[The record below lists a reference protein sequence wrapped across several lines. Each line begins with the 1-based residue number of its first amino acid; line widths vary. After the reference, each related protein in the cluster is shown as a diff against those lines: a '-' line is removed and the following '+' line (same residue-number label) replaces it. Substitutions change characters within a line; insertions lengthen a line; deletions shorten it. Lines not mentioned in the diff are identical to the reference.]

1 MKRELTLTDIAG
13 YLPYG
18 LNYQWTNMKSVRLIS
33 TTGEVDYGSQH
44 SLSTAWEWMKHGQ
57 ARPILRPM
65 SDLTKEITHRG
76 EKITPLLVLANL
88 SYPSDKWAIRDGRAT
103 TTNPFEGEEFRYE
116 DGDFILDDVHYD
128 GTSFAGTTSTP
139 MELRNQVAILDRLAE
154 WLFDYRGLI
163 PAGLAVSVHDLP
175 TNPYEA

>member
-1 MKRELTLTDIAG
+1 
-13 YLPYG
+13 
-18 LNYQWTNMKSVRLIS
+18 
-33 TTGEVDYGSQH
+33 
-44 SLSTAWEWMKHGQ
+44 
-57 ARPILRPM
+57 M

-76 EKITPLLVLANL
+76 EKITPLLVLAHL

-139 MELRNQVAILDRLAE
+139 MELRNQVA
-154 WLFDYRGLI
+154 F
-163 PAGLAVSVHDLP
+163 
-175 TNPYEA
+175 